1 MPDGDRSAN
10 LYLYMR
16 IKYILSNRLFL
27 FLVFGAAFAQDTCS
41 QIKFDN
47 SQYFSSKK
55 YFSFSIIPLA
65 VTSRSS
71 IKGDTKKYSL
81 ESAPQLSFEALVNYH
96 YDFEKNYSLIF
107 GAGGGVI
114 GHNFDYAIPKEMFDP
129 PTAGDITSNT
139 AASREKELFY
149 IKFPVELERN
159 WSARSGRLW
168 NVNAGISILFSPQKE
183 IETEHTLIYPNGQTQ
198 DFLIINQN
206 NNDNGKAWL
215 NYHVAGGYTWVL
227 PKRNSI
233 RANLKMNLS
242 FTEFGT
248 ATYQFFLPNQPILE
262 GQYGVT
268 GSYIGLSLSYI
279 FSGPNN

>member
-1 MPDGDRSAN
+1 
-10 LYLYMR
+10 MR
-16 IKYILSNRLFL
+16 LKYILSNRLFL

-81 ESAPQLSFEALVNYH
+81 ESSPQLSFEALVNYH

-129 PTAGDITSNT
+129 PTGSDITSNK
-139 AASREKELFY
+139 ALSREMDLFY
-149 IKFPVELERN
+149 FKIPVEIERRWN
-159 WSARSGRLW
+159 DGGVNFWNTTIGMSLAFSINRIVEGFDAVFLYDGRT
-168 NVNAGISILFSPQKE
+168 V
-183 IETEHTLIYPNGQTQ
+183 
-198 DFLIINQN
+198 
-206 NNDNGKAWL
+206 
-215 NYHVAGGYTWVL
+215 
-227 PKRNSI
+227 
-233 RANLKMNLS
+233 
-242 FTEFGT
+242 
-248 ATYQFFLPNQPILE
+248 
-262 GQYGVT
+262 
-268 GSYIGLSLSYI
+268 
-279 FSGPNN
+279 